1 VSGAAARW
9 IGPFLDALRAERGAA
24 DNTVAAYARDLG
36 DLCGH
41 LAARG
46 RDVETAARADLE
58 GWLAALDAQGLAA
71 TTRARK
77 LSAARGLFRF
87 AYEEGWRADDPAAR
101 LTGPRRARALPATLS
116 VADVDKLFAA
126 LETTWTGDA
135 RLRARAL
142 MEVAYATGLRV
153 SELVGLPVAAAR
165 GDPRVL
171 LVRGKGERERLV
183 PLTDPAR
190 AALAA
195 WLSARDAAQTG
206 ARPSPWLFP
215 SRGASGHLTRER
227 FFQMVKELALAAGLN
242 PAHVSP
248 HALRHAFATHL
259 LQNGADLRAIQ
270 ELLGH
275 ADIATTEIYT
285 HVLDARLKAL
295 VALHPLAQEG

>member
-1 VSGAAARW
+1 MSGAAARW

-171 LVRGKGERERLV
+171 LVRGKGGRERLV